1 MRRRDFISFLAIV
14 AASRPIVAHAQHA
27 GMPVV
32 GVLGSGSPAAYAE
45 RLTLIRQGL
54 AETGFTESRTVAIE
68 YRWAEGQ
75 LDRLPSLAN
84 ELVARD
90 VNVVVATGG
99 LQAVRA
105 AMTATNTVPIV
116 FSTDGDPVRQGL
128 VSNLNRPSGNATGI
142 TVFSASLT
150 AKRLEVF
157 REIVPKTKIIGV
169 LINLTAEQAA
179 QQTRDA
185 DEAARSLGLETH
197 VLEVRSDLDFDE
209 VLGDF
214 SKLTDVALLVS
225 ADPIFIAGRGK
236 LVATANRYQIPA
248 IYGRRDFAAA
258 GGLAS
263 YGANLEEPY
272 RLMGT
277 YVGRILKGE
286 KVANLPVVQPTK
298 FEFVINSKTAKALGI
313 TISSSLLAIADE
325 VIE

>member
-1 MRRRDFISFLAIV
+1 MRRREFVSLLAGVV
-14 AASRPIVAHAQHA
+14 ACRPEVAHAQHA
-27 GMPVV
+27 VMPVV
-32 GVLGSGSPAAYAE
+32 GVIGSGSPAVYAE
-45 RLTLIRQGL
+45 RLTLIRRGL
-54 AETGFTESRTVAIE
+54 EETGFTESRTVAIE

-99 LQAVRA
+99 LQAVHA
-105 AMTATNTVPIV
+105 AMTATNTIPIV

-150 AKRLEVF
+150 AKRLEIF
-157 REIVPKTKIIGV
+157 RQIVPKTKIIGV

-185 DEAARSLGLETH
+185 EEAARSLGLETH
-197 VLEVRSDLDFDE
+197 VLEVRSDLDFDQ

-236 LVATANRYQIPA
+236 LVATANRYRIPA
-248 IYGRRDFAAA
+248 IYGRRDFSAA

-277 YVGRILKGE
+277 YVGRVLKGE
-286 KVANLPVVQPTK
+286 KVANLPVAQPTK

-313 TISSSLLAIADE
+313 TISPSLLAIADE

>member
-1 MRRRDFISFLAIV
+1 
-14 AASRPIVAHAQHA
+14 
-27 GMPVV
+27 
-32 GVLGSGSPAAYAE
+32 
-45 RLTLIRQGL
+45 LTLIRQGL

-84 ELVARD
+84 ELVAGG
-90 VNVVVATGG
+90 VNAVVATGG

-105 AMTATNTVPIV
+105 AMTATNTIPIV
-116 FSTDGDPVRQGL
+116 FSTDGDPVKQGL

-157 REIVPKTKIIGV
+157 REIVPKTKLIGV

-185 DEAARSLGLETH
+185 EEAARSLGLETH
-197 VLEVRSDLDFDE
+197 ILEVRSDLDFDE
-209 VLGDF
+209 VLGNF
-214 SKLTDVALLVS
+214 SKLTNVGLLVS

-236 LVATANRYQIPA
+236 LIATANRYRIPA
-248 IYGRRDFAAA
+248 IYGRREFATE

-263 YGANLEEPY
+263 YGANLEGSY

-277 YVGRILKGE
+277 YVGRVLKGE
-286 KVANLPVVQPTK
+286 KVANLPVAQPTK
-298 FEFVINSKTAKALGI
+298 FEFVINSKAAKALGI
-313 TISSSLLAIADE
+313 TISPICSPLPTR
-325 VIE
+325 

>member
-1 MRRRDFISFLAIV
+1 MRRRDFISLLAGI
-14 AASRPIVAHAQHA
+14 AACRPKVAHAQHA

-32 GVLGSGSPAAYAE
+32 GVIGSGSPAVYAE
-45 RLTLIRQGL
+45 RLTLIRKGL
-54 AETGFTESRTVAIE
+54 EETGFTESRTVAIE

-84 ELVARD
+84 ELVARS
-90 VNVVVATGG
+90 VNVMIATGG
-99 LQAVRA
+99 LQAVHA
-105 AMTATNTVPIV
+105 AMTATNTIPIV

-150 AKRLEVF
+150 AKRLEIF
-157 REIVPKTKIIGV
+157 RQIVPKTKIIGV

-179 QQTRDA
+179 QQTMEA
-185 DEAARSLGLETH
+185 QEAARSLGLESH
-197 VLEVRSDLDFDE
+197 VLEVRGDLDFDR

-214 SKLTDVALLVS
+214 SKLADVGLLVS

-236 LVATANRYQIPA
+236 LIATANRYRIPA
-248 IYGRRDFAAA
+248 IYGRREFAAG

-277 YVGRILKGE
+277 YVGRLLKGE
-286 KVANLPVVQPTK
+286 RVANLPVAQPTK

-313 TISSSLLAIADE
+313 TISPSVLAIADDVVE
-325 VIE
+325 

>member
-32 GVLGSGSPAAYAE
+32 GVVGSGSPAAYTE

-54 AETGFTESRTVAIE
+54 AETGFTENRTVAIE

-84 ELVARD
+84 ELVARG

-105 AMTATNTVPIV
+105 AMAATNTIPIV

-185 DEAARSLGLETH
+185 EEAARSLGLETH
-197 VLEVRSDLDFDE
+197 VLEVRSGLDFDQ

-236 LVATANRYQIPA
+236 LVVTANRYRIPA

-313 TISSSLLAIADE
+313 TISSSLLTIADE

>member
-1 MRRRDFISFLAIV
+1 V
-14 AASRPIVAHAQHA
+14 
-27 GMPVV
+27 
-32 GVLGSGSPAAYAE
+32 E

-84 ELVARD
+84 ELVARG

-105 AMTATNTVPIV
+105 AMTATNTIPIV

-185 DEAARSLGLETH
+185 EEAARSLGLQPH
-197 VLEVRSDLDFDE
+197 VLEVRSDLDFDQ

-214 SKLTDVALLVS
+214 SKLIDVALLVS

-236 LVATANRYQIPA
+236 LVATANRYRIPA

-313 TISSSLLAIADE
+313 TISPSLLAIADE

>member
-1 MRRRDFISFLAIV
+1 
-14 AASRPIVAHAQHA
+14 
-27 GMPVV
+27 
-32 GVLGSGSPAAYAE
+32 
-45 RLTLIRQGL
+45 
-54 AETGFTESRTVAIE
+54 VAIE

-84 ELVARD
+84 ELVAHG

-105 AMTATNTVPIV
+105 AMTATNTIPIV

-313 TISSSLLAIADE
+313 TLLSSLLAIADE
-325 VIE
+325 LIE

>member
-32 GVLGSGSPAAYAE
+32 GVLGSGSPAAYTE

-84 ELVARD
+84 ELVARG

-105 AMTATNTVPIV
+105 AMTATNTIPIV

-150 AKRLEVF
+150 AKRLEIS

-185 DEAARSLGLETH
+185 EEAARSLGLETH
-197 VLEVRSDLDFDE
+197 VLEVRSDLDFDQ

-236 LVATANRYQIPA
+236 LVATANRYRIPA

-298 FEFVINSKTAKALGI
+298 FEFVINSKTAKTLGI

>member
-1 MRRRDFISFLAIV
+1 MRRRDFISFLAGL

-32 GVLGSGSPAAYAE
+32 GVVGSGSPAAYVE
-45 RLTLIRQGL
+45 RLTPIRQGL

-84 ELVARD
+84 ELVARG
-90 VNVVVATGG
+90 VNVIVATGG

-105 AMTATNTVPIV
+105 AMTATNAIPIV

-169 LINLTAEQAA
+169 LINSTAEQAA

-185 DEAARSLGLETH
+185 EEAARSLALETH
-197 VLEVRSDLDFDE
+197 VLEVRSDLDFDP

-236 LVATANRYQIPA
+236 LVATANRYRIPA

-286 KVANLPVVQPTK
+286 KIANLPVVQPTK

-313 TISSSLLAIADE
+313 NISSSLLAIVDE

>member
-1 MRRRDFISFLAIV
+1 MRRRDFISLLAIV
-14 AASRPIVAHAQHA
+14 AASRPIVAHAQRA

-32 GVLGSGSPAAYAE
+32 GVVGSGSPAAYAE

-84 ELVARD
+84 ELVAHG

-105 AMTATNTVPIV
+105 AMTATNTIPIV
-116 FSTDGDPVRQGL
+116 FSTDGDPVKQGL

-313 TISSSLLAIADE
+313 TLLSSLLAIADE
-325 VIE
+325 LIE

>member
-32 GVLGSGSPAAYAE
+32 GVVGSGSPAAYAV

-84 ELVARD
+84 ELVARG

-99 LQAVRA
+99 LQAVHA
-105 AMTATNTVPIV
+105 AMTATNTIPIV

-128 VSNLNRPSGNATGI
+128 VSNLNRPSSNATGI

-157 REIVPKTKIIGV
+157 RQIVPKTKIIGV

-185 DEAARSLGLETH
+185 EEAARSLGSQTH
-197 VLEVRSDLDFDE
+197 LLEVRSDLDFDQ

-214 SKLTDVALLVS
+214 SKLTDIGLLVS

-236 LVATANRYQIPA
+236 LVATANRYRIPA

-313 TISSSLLAIADE
+313 AISPSLLAIADE

>member
-1 MRRRDFISFLAIV
+1 
-14 AASRPIVAHAQHA
+14 
-27 GMPVV
+27 
-32 GVLGSGSPAAYAE
+32 
-45 RLTLIRQGL
+45 LTLIRQGL

-84 ELVARD
+84 ELVAHG

-105 AMTATNTVPIV
+105 AMTATNTIPIV
-116 FSTDGDPVRQGL
+116 FSTDGDPVKQGL

-236 LVATANRYQIPA
+236 LVATANRYRIPA

-313 TISSSLLAIADE
+313 TISPSLLAIADE

>member
-1 MRRRDFISFLAIV
+1 MAHRAILDLKNVIFFHLPGVTLGTGKPMRRRDFISFLAIV
-14 AASRPIVAHAQHA
+14 AASRPIVADAQHT

-32 GVLGSGSPAAYAE
+32 GVVGSGSPAAYAE

-84 ELVARD
+84 ELVAGG

-99 LQAVRA
+99 LQAVHA
-105 AMTATNTVPIV
+105 AMTATNTIPIV

-157 REIVPKTKIIGV
+157 RQIVPKTKIVGV

-185 DEAARSLGLETH
+185 EEAARSLGLETH
-197 VLEVRSDLDFDE
+197 ILEVRSDMDFDR

-225 ADPIFIAGRGK
+225 ADPLFVAGR
-236 LVATANRYQIPA
+236 N
-248 IYGRRDFAAA
+248 
-258 GGLAS
+258 
-263 YGANLEEPY
+263 
-272 RLMGT
+272 
-277 YVGRILKGE
+277 
-286 KVANLPVVQPTK
+286 
-298 FEFVINSKTAKALGI
+298 
-313 TISSSLLAIADE
+313 
-325 VIE
+325 

>member
-1 MRRRDFISFLAIV
+1 VKRREFISLLAGL
-14 AASRPIVAHAQHA
+14 AACRPKVAHAQHA

-32 GVLGSGSPAAYAE
+32 GVVGSGSPAVYTE
-45 RLTLIRQGL
+45 RLTLIRRGL
-54 AETGFTESRTVAIE
+54 EETGFTESRTVAIE

-75 LDRLPSLAN
+75 LDRLPSLAD
-84 ELVARD
+84 ELVARG

-99 LQAVRA
+99 LQAVHA
-105 AMTATNTVPIV
+105 AMTAPNTIPIV

-150 AKRLEVF
+150 AKRLEIF
-157 REIVPKTKIIGV
+157 RQIVPKTKTIGV

-185 DEAARSLGLETH
+185 EEAARSLGLKTH
-197 VLEVRSDLDFDE
+197 VLEVRSELDFDQ

-214 SKLTDVALLVS
+214 SKLTDAALLVF
-225 ADPIFIAGRGK
+225 ADPILVAGRGK
-236 LVATANRYQIPA
+236 LIATANRYRIPA
-248 IYGRRDFAAA
+248 IYGRREFAAA

-263 YGANLEEPY
+263 HGANLEEPY

-286 KVANLPVVQPTK
+286 KVANLPVAQPTK
-298 FEFVINSKTAKALGI
+298 FEFVINSKAAKALGI
-313 TISSSLLAIADE
+313 TMSPSLLAIADDVVE
-325 VIE
+325 

>member
-1 MRRRDFISFLAIV
+1 
-14 AASRPIVAHAQHA
+14 
-27 GMPVV
+27 MPVV
-32 GVLGSGSPAAYAE
+32 GVVGSGSPAAYAE

-84 ELVARD
+84 ELVARG

-105 AMTATNTVPIV
+105 AMTATNTIPIV

-150 AKRLEVF
+150 AKRLDVF

-197 VLEVRSDLDFDE
+197 VLEVRSDLDFDQ
-209 VLGDF
+209 VLGEF
-214 SKLTDVALLVS
+214 SKLIDVALLVS

-236 LVATANRYQIPA
+236 LVATANRYRIPA

-272 RLMGT
+272 RSMGT

-286 KVANLPVVQPTK
+286 KAANLPVVQPTK

>member
-1 MRRRDFISFLAIV
+1 MRRREFISFLASV
-14 AASRPIVAHAQHA
+14 AASRPIVAHGQHA

-32 GVLGSGSPAAYAE
+32 GVLGSGSPAVYTE

-54 AETGFTESRTVAIE
+54 AEAGFTESRTVAIE

-84 ELVARD
+84 ALVARG

-99 LQAVRA
+99 LQAVHA
-105 AMTATNTVPIV
+105 AMTATNTIPIV

-150 AKRLEVF
+150 AKRLEIS

-197 VLEVRSDLDFDE
+197 VLEVRSDLDFDQ

-214 SKLTDVALLVS
+214 SNLTDVALLVS
-225 ADPIFIAGRGK
+225 SDPLFVARRNT
-236 LVATANRYQIPA
+236 LVAAANRYRIPA
-248 IYGRRDFAAA
+248 IYGRREFAAA

-263 YGANLEEPY
+263 YGANLEQPY

-277 YVGRILKGE
+277 YVGRLLKGE
-286 KVANLPVVQPTK
+286 KVANLPVAQPTK
-298 FEFVINSKTAKALGI
+298 FEFVINSNTAKVLGI
-313 TISSSLLAIADE
+313 TISPSLLALANE

>member
-1 MRRRDFISFLAIV
+1 
-14 AASRPIVAHAQHA
+14 
-27 GMPVV
+27 
-32 GVLGSGSPAAYAE
+32 
-45 RLTLIRQGL
+45 
-54 AETGFTESRTVAIE
+54 
-68 YRWAEGQ
+68 
-75 LDRLPSLAN
+75 
-84 ELVARD
+84 
-90 VNVVVATGG
+90 
-99 LQAVRA
+99 
-105 AMTATNTVPIV
+105 MTATNTIPIV

-128 VSNLNRPSGNATGI
+128 ISNLNRPSGNATCI

-185 DEAARSLGLETH
+185 EEAARSLGLETH
-197 VLEVRSDLDFDE
+197 VLEVRSDLDFDQ
-209 VLGDF
+209 VLGEF

-225 ADPIFIAGRGK
+225 ADPIFIAGRDK
-236 LVATANRYQIPA
+236 LVATANRYRIPA

>member
-1 MRRRDFISFLAIV
+1 MRRREFISFLASV
-14 AASRPIVAHAQHA
+14 AASRPIVAHGQHA

-32 GVLGSGSPAAYAE
+32 GVLGSGSAAVYTE
-45 RLTLIRQGL
+45 RLTFIRHGL
-54 AETGFTESRTVAIE
+54 AEAGFTESRTVVIE

-84 ELVARD
+84 ELVARG

-99 LQAVRA
+99 LQAVHA
-105 AMTATNTVPIV
+105 AMTATNTIPIV

-150 AKRLEVF
+150 AKRLEIF
-157 REIVPKTKIIGV
+157 REVVPKAKIIGV

-185 DEAARSLGLETH
+185 EEAARSLGLETH
-197 VLEVRSDLDFDE
+197 ILEVRSDMDFDR

-225 ADPIFIAGRGK
+225 ADPLFVAGRNT
-236 LVATANRYQIPA
+236 LVVTANRYRIPA
-248 IYGRRDFAAA
+248 IYGRREFATA

-263 YGANLEEPY
+263 YGANLEQPY

-286 KVANLPVVQPTK
+286 KVANLPVAQPTK

-313 TISSSLLAIADE
+313 TISASLLAIADE

>member
-1 MRRRDFISFLAIV
+1 VFLA
-14 AASRPIVAHAQHA
+14 A
-27 GMPVV
+27 GRRLPN
-32 GVLGSGSPAAYAE
+32 AE

-54 AETGFTESRTVAIE
+54 VETGFTESRTVAIE

-84 ELVARD
+84 ELVARG
-90 VNVVVATGG
+90 VNVIVATGG

-105 AMTATNTVPIV
+105 AMTATNTIPIV

-150 AKRLEVF
+150 TKRLEVF
-157 REIVPKTKIIGV
+157 RGIVPKTKIIGV

-185 DEAARSLGLETH
+185 EEGARSLGLETH
-197 VLEVRSDLDFDE
+197 VLEVRSDLDFDQ

-214 SKLTDVALLVS
+214 SKLIDVALLVS
-225 ADPIFIAGRGK
+225 SDPIFIAGRSK
-236 LVATANRYQIPA
+236 LVATANRYRIPA

-286 KVANLPVVQPTK
+286 KAANLPVVQPTK
-298 FEFVINSKTAKALGI
+298 FEFVINLKTAKALGI
-313 TISSSLLAIADE
+313 TISPSSLAIADE

>member
-1 MRRRDFISFLAIV
+1 MRRREFVSLLAGVV
-14 AASRPIVAHAQHA
+14 ACRPEVAHAQHA
-27 GMPVV
+27 VMPVV
-32 GVLGSGSPAAYAE
+32 GVIGSGSPAVYAE
-45 RLTLIRQGL
+45 RLTLIRRGL
-54 AETGFTESRTVAIE
+54 EETGFTESRTVAIE

-99 LQAVRA
+99 LQAVHA
-105 AMTATNTVPIV
+105 GMTATNTIPIV

-150 AKRLEVF
+150 AKRLEIF
-157 REIVPKTKIIGV
+157 RQIVPKTKIIGV

-185 DEAARSLGLETH
+185 EEAARSLGLETH
-197 VLEVRSDLDFDE
+197 VLEVRSDLDFDQ

-236 LVATANRYQIPA
+236 LIATANRHRIPA
-248 IYGRRDFAAA
+248 IYGRREFATE

-277 YVGRILKGE
+277 YVGRVLKGE
-286 KVANLPVVQPTK
+286 KVANLPVAQPTK

-313 TISSSLLAIADE
+313 TISPSLLALADE